1 MQQRR
6 YKKRI
11 FAGTVC
17 EQIVYT
23 APSERAAAKEPR
35 PRFKDETERDAHRKG
50 IAKRHLARLV
60 NANCTPKGYFC
71 TLTFDREDEVED
83 FLDARRERDNF
94 KRRLLYRC
102 PDAVLFIF
110 MGRGK
115 STSRIHLHMIAENV
129 TPEAV
134 TESWK
139 RGTVSRIAH
148 LREHNTTPDGQDLGT
163 DYTAVANYCFD
174 HWTPEQGG
182 HYYSRAGK
190 IKQPEE
196 EEPTECLRDYS
207 VDKPPVAPKGYKLV
221 EAFATTYNYL
231 YYRYVKIPVE
241 QQRRRNKQ
249 MSLFRS

>member
-11 FAGTVC
+11 FSGTVC

-35 PRFKDETERDAHRKG
+35 PRFKDEAERDAHRKG
-50 IAKRHLARLV
+50 IALRHLTRLV
-60 NANCTPKGYFC
+60 NNNCTPKGYYI
-71 TLTFDREDEVED
+71 TLTFDAEHEMEY
-83 FLDARRERDNF
+83 FADARRERANF

-102 PDAVLFIF
+102 PDAVIFIF
-110 MGRGK
+110 MGRGG
-115 STSRIHLHMIAENV
+115 STSRIHFHVIAENV

-134 TESWK
+134 RDAWK
-139 RGTVSRIAH
+139 AGTVLRIDH
-148 LREHNTTPDGQDLGT
+148 LREHNRTEDGTDIGT
-163 DYTAVANYCFD
+163 DYTALCKYCFD
-174 HWTPEQGG
+174 HWTEEQGG

-196 EEPTECLRDYS
+196 EEPTECLREYS
-207 VDKPPVAPKGYKLV
+207 IDKPPVAPKGYKLV
-221 EAFATTYNYL
+221 EKFATTYNYL